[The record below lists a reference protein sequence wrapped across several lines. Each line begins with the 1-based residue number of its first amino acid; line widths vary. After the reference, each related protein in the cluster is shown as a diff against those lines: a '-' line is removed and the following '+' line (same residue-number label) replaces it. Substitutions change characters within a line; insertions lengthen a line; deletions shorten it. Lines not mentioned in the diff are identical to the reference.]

1 MIALPRNFS
10 TMSRFAP
17 TQPVGD
23 GILATL
29 ALWAERRRQR
39 RALLELDA
47 ALLRD
52 IGLSGA
58 DAWHESSKPFWRA

>member
-1 MIALPRNFS
+1 MLALPRNFS

-17 TQPVGD
+17 VRPAGD

-39 RALLELDA
+39 RALLELDE

-58 DAWHESSKPFWRA
+58 DALHEGTKAFWRA

>member
-1 MIALPRNFS
+1 MLALPRNFS
-10 TMSRFAP
+10 TMSRLAP
-17 TQPVGD
+17 VRPAGD

-39 RALLELDA
+39 RALLELDE

-58 DAWHESSKPFWRA
+58 DAWHEGTKAFWRA

>member
-1 MIALPRNFS
+1 MLALPRNLS
-10 TMSRFAP
+10 TMHTFAP
-17 TQPVGD
+17 VRPAGA

-39 RALLELDA
+39 RALLELND
-47 ALLRD
+47 ALLED

-58 DAWHESSKPFWRA
+58 DAWKEGRKPFWRG